1 MAGDPPKKKVQDYLT
16 MFRKYQ
22 DVKMKGAA
30 VFGIIAFGV
39 SLSALIPKFG
49 QLPAWFQKAPCM
61 FQSTLSAFALLVST
75 ADLVLDVIKIL
86 PMLGVAG
93 LALWHLRGE
102 NRKSPNSEWKPVN
115 QKVLWFLFVAKLFGP
130 LVLFTIVNF
139 KLPQYAPY
147 DKLAGKACEVTASLV
162 YYPPQSKYAA
172 VMKDEYEILRST
184 SVRYFNNEK
193 NYMYPKMKHFLL
205 ENDHI
210 K

>member
-86 PMLGVAG
+86 PMLGGGGPCV
-93 LALWHLRGE
+93 LAFARQ
-102 NRKSPNSEWKPVN
+102 KP
-115 QKVLWFLFVAKLFGP
+115 
-130 LVLFTIVNF
+130 
-139 KLPQYAPY
+139 
-147 DKLAGKACEVTASLV
+147 
-162 YYPPQSKYAA
+162 
-172 VMKDEYEILRST
+172 
-184 SVRYFNNEK
+184 EK
-193 NYMYPKMKHFLL
+193 PKQ
-205 ENDHI
+205 
-210 K
+210 